1 MPRYPKPDGERVN
14 HHALAFDWVALPAEG
29 RDGPV
34 PELPERTPEWAE
46 STREWWARLW
56 ATPQAT
62 QWAEDDPEIAR
73 LALLHQTVWHE
84 SPKGPS
90 PGLLNEM
97 RQIEDRHGLNPKAML
112 QLRWRVVAQA
122 GAEESKPKA
131 AKGRRG
137 LELVESA
144 G

>member
-14 HHALAFDWVALPAEG
+14 HHALAFDWVGLPAEG
-29 RDGPV
+29 RPGPA
-34 PELPERTPEWAE
+34 PKMPDREWAS

-73 LALLHQTVWHE
+73 LALLHQTIWHE
-84 SPKGPS
+84 SPNGPS
-90 PGLLNEM
+90 PGLLSEM
-97 RQIEDRHGLNPKAML
+97 RQIEDRHGLSPKAML
-112 QLRWRVVAQA
+112 QLRWKIVRTET
-122 GAEESKPKA
+122 AEEQKPKSS
-131 AKGRRG
+131 GRRG